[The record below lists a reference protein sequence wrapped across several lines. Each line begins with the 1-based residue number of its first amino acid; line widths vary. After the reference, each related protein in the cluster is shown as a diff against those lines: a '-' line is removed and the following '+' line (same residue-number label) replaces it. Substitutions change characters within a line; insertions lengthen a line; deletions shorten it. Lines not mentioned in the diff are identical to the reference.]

1 MDKKFVSR
9 FCHHFLQP
17 TCGELKIIPKNY
29 SMYCELFTLL
39 EEIGGSKYRDFA
51 SVSEFFDS
59 KIAEKKFGHL
69 QKKYPNINATVT
81 YDELKSA
88 LQEANILKLEQGRY
102 ALDIDGYQNYIE
114 CERVRDEV
122 IQEEKTVYRAIE
134 NDFSVPDVEL
144 QKARVKVKEMINRNV

>member
-59 KIAEKKFGHL
+59 KIVEKKFGHL
-69 QKKYPNINATVT
+69 QKKYPNMNSSVT
-81 YDELKSA
+81 YNELKTA
-88 LQEANILKLEQGRY
+88 LQNANILKLEQGRY
-102 ALDIDGYQNYIE
+102 VLDIGGYQNYIE

-122 IQEEKTVYRAIE
+122 IREYVYRAIE
-134 NDFSVPDVEL
+134 NDFSILDEEL
-144 QKARVKVKEMINRNV
+144 QKAKEKVKTVINRNV